1 MGQRI
6 LQGARLARPLEL
18 SLLDR
23 ARVARLA
30 RSPVA
35 GLSPRPVKVKHAWQV
50 PLAEV
55 EEVDARVEAE
65 AALVRRRSALEEVV
79 VEEAHSLLLLREPEA
94 MEVASWSAQR
104 RMAEHLLASHLSS
117 QGQVPR
123 DLSSSWT
130 DAVQFSTAR
139 DRCLC
144 TGRAT

>member
-1 MGQRI
+1 VGQRT
-6 LQGARLARPLEL
+6 LRGAGLARPPEF

-23 ARVARLA
+23 GKVVRLA
-30 RSPVA
+30 CSPAA
-35 GLSPRPVKVKHAWQV
+35 GLSPRPVKVEHAWLA
-50 PLAEV
+50 PLAL
-55 EEVDARVEAE
+55 EEGVDARVEAE
-65 AALVRRRSALEEVV
+65 AARTFRRSALEEVV
-79 VEEAHSLLLLREPEA
+79 VEEARGLLLLREPEA
-94 MEVASWSAQR
+94 MEVASWGAQR